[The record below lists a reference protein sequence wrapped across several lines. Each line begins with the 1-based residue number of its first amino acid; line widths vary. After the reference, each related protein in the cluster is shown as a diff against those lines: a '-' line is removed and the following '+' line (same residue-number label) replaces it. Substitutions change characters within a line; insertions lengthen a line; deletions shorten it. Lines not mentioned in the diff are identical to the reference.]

1 MSGEGSNR
9 AKTGD
14 RACAQPGEER
24 QRAES
29 IQAGLCWGDGVGGA
43 IRLWIKKTPKTQD
56 IKGQMVY
63 AIIIIFNSTKKLSS
77 PDYELGI
84 ILRDENRK
92 K

>member
-9 AKTGD
+9 AKTRD

-63 AIIIIFNSTKKLSS
+63 AIIITFNSTKKLSS